1 MDFGAA
7 VNSQDQDGWTPL
19 THAAFHG
26 RVAVVR
32 LLLRRGA
39 DPNLRGWG
47 LRRALHWAADRG
59 QLACVKEL
67 VRAGAS
73 IGYEDVGGDDALDLA
88 RWRQHNATFSF
99 LVDSLR
105 AQRRLI
111 SAAPGAGAGVGGSEG
126 LGFFA
131 RKGQEEECG
140 GLAYVRQLHP
150 SNPIARAIADREAL
164 GQLRGWPAPPPA
176 PVGRHGLE
184 EHELY
189 LQRDLEYDQERMRKE
204 LFSEAG
210 LPEDLS
216 VARRQDIADGAERF
230 MPRAAQ
236 VCCVCVCV
244 CVRARARV

>member
-1 MDFGAA
+1 MSTND
-7 VNSQDQDGWTPL
+7 
-19 THAAFHG
+19 
-26 RVAVVR
+26 
-32 LLLRRGA
+32 
-39 DPNLRGWG
+39 
-47 LRRALHWAADRG
+47 ADRG

-99 LVDSLR
+99 LVDTLR
-105 AQRRLI
+105 TQRRLI
-111 SAAPGAGAGVGGSEG
+111 SVAPAVGTGVGGSEG
-126 LGFFA
+126 LYA
-131 RKGQEEECG
+131 RKGPEEERG

-150 SNPIARAIADREAL
+150 ANPIARALADREAL
-164 GQLRGWPAPPPA
+164 GQLRGWPAPPPPTA
-176 PVGRHGLE
+176 GLHSLA

-189 LQRDLEYDQERMRKE
+189 LQRDLEYDQELMRKE

-216 VARRQDIADGAERF
+216 VSRRQDMADGAERF

-244 CVRARARV
+244 CVCARARV